1 MSQSLRLATQT
12 VILGIIYWGC
22 EFVVSFTGLPVPA
35 NVLGIV
41 LLFGLLCAGVIKESH
56 VSEAA
61 GFLLR
66 HLVFFF
72 VPIAV
77 GLMLWGE
84 VFYEYGLILLAAIVI
99 SSLLPLL
106 AVGWLSGL
114 LSREKKQ

>member
-1 MSQSLRLATQT
+1 MSQTLRLVAQT
-12 VILGIIYWGC
+12 AILGIIYWGC
-22 EFVVSFTGLPVPA
+22 DFFVSLTGLPVPA

-41 LLFGLLCAGVIKESH
+41 LLFTLLCTGVIKEKH

-61 GFLLR
+61 GFLLK

-114 LSREKKQ
+114 LGKEKKR